1 MVFENEADYDKIS
14 LGDDLMIDHAR
25 EQVNTGKIILKNK
38 TKNEEYPLLI
48 EVSERQKE
56 MLQAGGLINL
66 MRSKN

>member
-1 MVFENEADYDKIS
+1 
-14 LGDDLMIDHAR
+14 MIDNAR
-25 EQVNTGKIILKNK
+25 EQVNTGRIVLKNK